1 MLSKTLKY
9 FDKESLSPESIS
21 EKYRKFKINLFKKR
35 YKKTVTPDMIRINFI
50 SSLGNATLDMQFFNK
65 LVIKK
70 LNSVMQKFLTNVA
83 TTTNVFEFDVRI
95 TFSTLKD
102 SKLANQEFTF
112 FFDIPLTHYQ
122 SGNFLFKLADGSF
135 TNLLFKY
142 KPNENAINKREDLER
157 IFNKYIKIM
166 NKISANDIY
175 LHIYS
180 GIYFPDDFLK
190 IRNYSSE
197 NNQSLLSSDSRK
209 MEREVCSYYKY
220 LHDENFITKDFI
232 FNKVL
237 TLNFIIYKDVT
248 WTLSHFDY
256 RKGVFDNFNT
266 YSLDYN
272 KPWEL
277 LNEFARCKCVDPVA
291 LEQEVTE
298 DNYDEVIEVM
308 KTLAY

>member
-1 MLSKTLKY
+1 MLKIY
-9 FDKESLSPESIS
+9 S
-21 EKYRKFKINLFKKR
+21 ELFEKIRQFKITLFRKG
-35 YKKTVTPDMIRINFI
+35 YKNNVNPDMIKINFV
-50 SSLGNATLDMQFFNK
+50 SSLFENSRLDIIFFRK
-65 LVIKK
+65 LVTQK
-70 LNSVMQKFLTNVA
+70 LNPVLKRFLTNVA
-83 TTTNVFEFDVRI
+83 KTTHVFEFDVRL
-95 TFSTLKD
+95 TFSVLKD

-180 GIYFPDDFLK
+180 GIYFPNDFLK
-190 IRNYSSE
+190 LRNYSSE

-266 YSLDYN
+266 YPLDYN

-277 LNEFARCKCVDPVA
+277 LNEFARCKCVDPVI

-298 DNYDEVIEVM
+298 DNYNEVLDIM